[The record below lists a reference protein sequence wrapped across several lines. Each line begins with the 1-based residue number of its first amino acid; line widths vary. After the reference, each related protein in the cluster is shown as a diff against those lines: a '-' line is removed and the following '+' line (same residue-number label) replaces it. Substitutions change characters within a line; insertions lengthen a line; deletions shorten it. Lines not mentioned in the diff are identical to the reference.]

1 MTAEDDRA
9 AAWRQQQRRRA
20 QFIATNE
27 KRLRGSQSERKR
39 LETNW
44 APIINRTQD
53 IPTENPE
60 E

>member
-1 MTAEDDRA
+1 MSDEEDRA
-9 AAWRQQQRRRA
+9 TEWRATQRRRA
-20 QFIATNE
+20 QYIATNE

-44 APIINRTQD
+44 APITNRTQE
-53 IPTENPE
+53 IPTEIPE

>member
-1 MTAEDDRA
+1 MTEESRA
-9 AAWRQQQRRRA
+9 AAWREEQRRRA
-20 QFIATNE
+20 QFVATNE

-53 IPTENPE
+53 IPTQNPE